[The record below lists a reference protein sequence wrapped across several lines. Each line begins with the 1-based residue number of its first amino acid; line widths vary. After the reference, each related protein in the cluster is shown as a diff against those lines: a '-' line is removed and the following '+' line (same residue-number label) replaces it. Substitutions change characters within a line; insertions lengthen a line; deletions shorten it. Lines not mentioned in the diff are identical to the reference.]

1 MANTK
6 QNKEPTATGRPKIF
20 KSPQEIEDKVA
31 KYKEYL
37 ADKDKP
43 PTMAGLAYFLEIDRK
58 TLFNYSK
65 DDLFFPTIK
74 RFRDWVLMELEEMCI
89 DKGNGGT
96 VFIAK
101 NYGYTDK
108 QELEHSGS
116 LGVTIVDDIGIE
128 DVNED

>member
-1 MANTK
+1 MS
-6 QNKEPTATGRPKIF
+6 KEETRGRPKAF
-20 KSPQEIEDKVA
+20 NSPQEIDDKV
-31 KYKEYL
+31 KLYKEYL
-37 ADKDKP
+37 KEEGKP
-43 PTMAGLAYFLEIDRK
+43 PTMAGLAYFLEVDRK

-74 RFRDWVLMELEEMCI
+74 RYRDWVLMEIEEMCI

-108 QELEHSGS
+108 QEFEHSGN
-116 LGVTIVDDIGIE
+116 IGLTEKAGLI
-128 DVNED
+128 DKYLDGDA